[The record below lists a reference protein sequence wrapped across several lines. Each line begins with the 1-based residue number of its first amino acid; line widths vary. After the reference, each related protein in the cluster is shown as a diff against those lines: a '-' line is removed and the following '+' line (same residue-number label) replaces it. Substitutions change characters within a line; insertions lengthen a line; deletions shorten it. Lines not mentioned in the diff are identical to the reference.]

1 MSTVAEWPA
10 DPAGG
15 PALRAALAAAGRTE
29 LSAVR
34 TAELAQVPLRV
45 AADLGMGAG
54 SGRDEVAALVAEVS
68 GAQPAR

>member
-1 MSTVAEWPA
+1 MSTVAEWLA

-29 LSAVR
+29 LSAVW

-54 SGRDEVAALVAEVS
+54 FGRDEVAVLVDELS